1 MTTSSFGAA
10 AAAQFA
16 GTGVNG
22 TVEGRPYL
30 GAAIGTQEY
39 IIRKFMDDKVRE
51 WSAEVLL
58 LAKIGENQPHAAY
71 SALTHGLS
79 SRWRYVFRT
88 MPNISVLSQP
98 LEDVIRCT
106 FLLAVLGI
114 SPPNDAVHSLLA
126 LPPRWG
132 VWEYLIQLCNVFWNT
147 LLLWT

>member
-1 MTTSSFGAA
+1 
-10 AAAQFA
+10 
-16 GTGVNG
+16 
-22 TVEGRPYL
+22 
-30 GAAIGTQEY
+30 
-39 IIRKFMDDKVRE
+39 MDDKVRE

-58 LAKIGENQPHAAY
+58 LAKIGKSQPHAAY

-88 MPNISVLSQP
+88 MPNISVLLQP

-106 FLLAVLGI
+106 FLPAVLGI
-114 SPPNDAVHSLLA
+114 SPPNDAIRSLLA

-132 VWEYLIQLCNVFWNT
+132 GVWECLIQLCSVFWNT